1 MKRTAFKCW
10 DAFFVHCAVCFFL
23 SPLKHGIYLCQHI
36 QTNSGIK
43 AKGSNTQAPL
53 CRMLLSVCMKDYVAR
68 SYGHTPRKLPLKGVP
83 SRATSRFIAYQALLL
98 YTMKSF
104 LSIEFQ
110 KFLRKNNKLFHCV
123 FVHNAQLL
131 TLFHFSPTR

>member
-1 MKRTAFKCW
+1 
-10 DAFFVHCAVCFFL
+10 
-23 SPLKHGIYLCQHI
+23 
-36 QTNSGIK
+36 
-43 AKGSNTQAPL
+43 
-53 CRMLLSVCMKDYVAR
+53 MLLSVCMKDYVAR

-110 KFLRKNNKLFHCV
+110 KFLRKNSKLFHCV

-131 TLFHFSPTR
+131 TLFHFSPTDNQLRSAKSALYFIFRITVVIRTRPKSCLIALSAAFVLDLFL

>member
-1 MKRTAFKCW
+1 MLGASFQILALVHSLRSRVYIRMKRIAFKCW
-10 DAFFVHCAVCFFL
+10 DAFFVHCAACFFL

-36 QTNSGIK
+36 QTNSGLI

-83 SRATSRFIAYQALLL
+83 SRATSRFIAYQAPQL
-98 YTMKSF
+98 YTILSF
-104 LSIEFQ
+104 LSIVYKKYF
-110 KFLRKNNKLFHCV
+110 
-123 FVHNAQLL
+123 
-131 TLFHFSPTR
+131 